1 MSDEIYGT
9 SGFRMG
15 DCGFWTAESGGTL
28 QVWCTAPS
36 LNTWHNMVATYNSP
50 TGVLY
55 LDGVNVGSSTGSYI
69 GNSQNLLIGTGGSWY
84 FNGQITNVQIYNTS
98 LSANS
103 ISSLY
108 IEGIGGAPINTRNL
122 VGWWP
127 LNDNANDYSGNGDN
141 GVATSVFYTTNWD
154 NGYTQP

>member
-1 MSDEIYGT
+1 MHK
-9 SGFRMG
+9 
-15 DCGFWTAESGGTL
+15 
-28 QVWCTAPS
+28 CTVSTNLAFLRLSNTYKPAAPS
-36 LNTWHNMVATYNSP
+36 PKIAV
-50 TGVLY
+50 Y
-55 LDGVNVGSSTGSYI
+55 LGKAYVN
-69 GNSQNLLIGTGGSWY
+69 Y
-84 FNGQITNVQIYNTS
+84 FSGDLADVQIYNTS